1 MVSNPFAAIPIHQ
14 ADVVEESKGIS
25 PKVTAATLGGALS
38 TILCTF
44 LAGYVP
50 HLRDRLGDAGITAIT
65 GAVGTIFTFILGY
78 YVADPVRTAT
88 NN

>member
-1 MVSNPFAAIPIHQ
+1 MTSNPFAAVPVHK
-14 ADVVEESKGIS
+14 ANVEEESKGIS
-25 PKVTAATLGGALS
+25 PKVTGATLGGALS
-38 TILCTF
+38 TLLCTL

-50 HLRDRLGDAGITAIT
+50 HLKDHLGDAGITAIT

-88 NN
+88 NP